1 MSAQG
6 VAEAVAEEL
15 LEEILQE
22 VEKEDNKNERYIY
35 YLGDFTNINLYVRF
49 PNSNL
54 MQKTPILEVK
64 IGDLLFTSDDDF
76 FTVEEIQKF
85 EMVFGDDEPEKLMG
99 IYVSEDTYKPNK
111 TFVMEKNGRIFHF
124 PPLNNSKLID
134 KKTCPDD
141 VYKIVKAGKPRLP
154 CTPSS

>member
-1 MSAQG
+1 MIAQG
-6 VAEAVAEEL
+6 IAEEL
-15 LEEILQE
+15 LEEMLQE
-22 VEKEDNKNERYIY
+22 VVEDKENEKKERYIY
-35 YLGDFTNINLYVRF
+35 YLGDFSNINLYIKL

-64 IGDLLFTSDDDF
+64 KDDLLFTSDDDF

-85 EMVFGDDEPEKLMG
+85 QMQFGDDAPEKLIG

-124 PPLNNSKLID
+124 PPLNNSSLID
-134 KKTCPDD
+134 EKTCPDD
-141 VYKIVKAGKPRLP
+141 VYKIVKK
-154 CTPSS
+154 SK

>member
-6 VAEAVAEEL
+6 LAQEIV
-15 LEEILQE
+15 EEILQE
-22 VEKEDNKNERYIY
+22 VVEEDNKNERYIY
-35 YLGDFTNINLYVRF
+35 YIGDFININVYIRY

-64 IGDLLFTSDDDF
+64 AGDLLFTSDDEF

-85 EMVFGDDEPEKLMG
+85 EMQFGDDAPEKLIG
-99 IYVSEDTYKPNK
+99 LYVSSDTYKPNK
-111 TFVMEKNGRIFHF
+111 TFVMEKNGRIYHF
-124 PPLNNSKLID
+124 PPLNNSNLID
-134 KKTCPDD
+134 EKTFPDD

-154 CTPSS
+154 RTPSS

>member
-6 VAEAVAEEL
+6 LAEEL
-15 LEEILQE
+15 VEEILQE
-22 VEKEDNKNERYIY
+22 VVEENDKQKKERYIY
-35 YLGDFTNINLYVRF
+35 YLGDFSNINLYIKI

-64 IGDLLFTSDDDF
+64 KDDLLFTSDDDF

-85 EMVFGDDEPEKLMG
+85 EMQFGDDAPEKLIG

-124 PPLNNSKLID
+124 PPLNNSSLID
-134 KKTCPDD
+134 EKTCPDD
-141 VYKIVKAGKPRLP
+141 VYKIVKK
-154 CTPSS
+154 SK